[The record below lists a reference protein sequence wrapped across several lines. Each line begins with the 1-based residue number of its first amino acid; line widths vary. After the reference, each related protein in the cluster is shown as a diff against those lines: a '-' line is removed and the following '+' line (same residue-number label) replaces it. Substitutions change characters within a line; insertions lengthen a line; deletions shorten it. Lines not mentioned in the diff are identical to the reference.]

1 MSTKDQSSKK
11 QKKEGTKLQQSKKI
25 KSKEEQLKKKLG
37 LAREETQKFKD
48 QLLRTAA
55 EHDNYKKR
63 TEREVAQIIQKA
75 NEKLILELLP
85 VVDDMERSLKS
96 NHQND
101 EDILS
106 GVKLIQQ
113 KLMTVLTNAGVE
125 PLESI
130 GQSFDVDKHDALL
143 QIEKKS
149 VDPDIVV
156 EEHEKGYLLNGRVIR
171 HAKVIVSK

>member
-1 MSTKDQSSKK
+1 MSTKDQSNKK
-11 QKKEGTKLQQSKKI
+11 QKKEETKPQQSKKI
-25 KSKEEQLKKKLG
+25 KSKEEQLKKKLR

-63 TEREVAQIIQKA
+63 TEREGAQIIQKA

-85 VVDDMERSLKS
+85 AVDDIERSLKS
-96 NHQND
+96 NHQNE

-106 GVKLIQQ
+106 GLKLIQQ
-113 KLMTVLTNAGVE
+113 KLMTVLVNAGVE
-125 PLESI
+125 PMESI
-130 GQSFDVDKHDALL
+130 GQPFDVDKHDALL
-143 QIEKKS
+143 QVDKKDS
-149 VDPDIVV
+149 NPDIVV